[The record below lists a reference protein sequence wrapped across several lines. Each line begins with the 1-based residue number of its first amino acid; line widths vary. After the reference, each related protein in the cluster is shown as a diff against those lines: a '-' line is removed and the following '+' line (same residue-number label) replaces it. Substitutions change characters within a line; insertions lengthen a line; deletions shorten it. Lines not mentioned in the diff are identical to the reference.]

1 MVWTAISGAT
11 NVSSDN
17 VCIVHMVLGTFGDF
31 GAQPEY
37 LYLYRY
43 TYVPYMYRYG
53 TGTVYYGSVPVVE

>member
-1 MVWTAISGAT
+1 M
-11 NVSSDN
+11 
-17 VCIVHMVLGTFGDF
+17 HMVLGTFGDF